1 MTFVVEVRLM
11 TFGVSSNP
19 SNPSFLEGRG
29 NGLGLELG
37 LEPGLDNLSS
47 CFRAIFHL
55 RFLIT
60 NQRSRIAARAPVT
73 ALHLSPGSGSG
84 VTI

>member
-11 TFGVSSNP
+11 TFGVS

-73 ALHLSPGSGSG
+73 PLHLSPGSGSG